1 MEVLLSQIE
10 PLLHDEIVLGPL
22 NSEEREKLRQ
32 VGPRLREL
40 IAELFSL
47 PIPYALLH
55 GDLHTGN
62 IIPHQDAFLYF
73 DWTDAAVS
81 HPFFDMIRI
90 FGEEDEAKKHTLQDA
105 YLSAW
110 EMYYSKTDVR
120 RAWELASALYG
131 FYHAVSYQYI
141 AHGIEE
147 LVRSELNFAYYFLR
161 KLLAG
166 LDQLEK

>member
-1 MEVLLSQIE
+1 
-10 PLLHDEIVLGPL
+10 
-22 NSEEREKLRQ
+22 
-32 VGPRLREL
+32 
-40 IAELFSL
+40 
-47 PIPYALLH
+47 
-55 GDLHTGN
+55 
-62 IIPHQDAFLYF
+62 
-73 DWTDAAVS
+73 
-81 HPFFDMIRI
+81 
-90 FGEEDEAKKHTLQDA
+90 
-105 YLSAW
+105 
-110 EMYYSKTDVR
+110 MYYSKTDVR